1 MLIRE
6 KLIICVFVILLA
18 GAIFSTVRAGGGQPL
33 KDNACVACHA
43 DYGAIMP
50 KTHPDVGKGEA
61 CLSCHASDASSKEA
75 TKFSTFIHKV
85 HKGEKTTLE
94 CSACHID
101 K

>member
-6 KLIICVFVILLA
+6 KLAICVFVILLV
-18 GAIFSTVRAGGGQPL
+18 GAIIGTVRAGGGQPL
-33 KDNACVACHA
+33 KDNLCVACHQ

-50 KTHPDVGKGEA
+50 KTHPDVGKGAA
-61 CLSCHASDASSKEA
+61 CLSCHASDPAKKEA
-75 TKFSTFIHKV
+75 TKFSTFIHKT
-85 HKGEKTTLE
+85 HQGEKAKLE